1 MDGRILKKLS
11 AITGEE
17 REYLDGRE
25 TIARELYMGEKGDKI
40 ESEKLL
46 DTGKLITIR
55 PHTRF
60 VHFPKHSHDYV
71 EMVYML
77 SGETRHIVNGDEIT
91 LREGEL
97 LILGQD
103 AVQEI
108 FPAGEGDLAVN
119 FIVKP
124 EFFGGTLPYLGAD
137 DTPLRSFIL
146 ACLSGG
152 DNLGYLLFRVAG
164 VKPIEN
170 LIENML
176 WAFLNETPNRR
187 SIHQMTM
194 GLLFVELMN
203 LTDRLSVGEKSKEN
217 LLRVLTYIEEHYRD
231 GSLTELA
238 AALHYDTAW
247 LSREIKRRSGKSYT
261 ELVQEKRLSQAAWLL
276 RNTDENVSDV
286 AYLAGYENMSYF
298 HRIFH
303 ARFGMSPKEYR
314 RCK

>member
-1 MDGRILKKLS
+1 MDDRILKRLS
-11 AITGEE
+11 AVTDEE

-25 TIARELYMGEKGDKI
+25 TIARELYMGEHGDRI
-40 ESEKLL
+40 ESGKLL
-46 DTGKLITIR
+46 DTGKLITVR

-77 SGETRHIVNGDEIT
+77 SGTTRHIVNGSEVM
-91 LREGEL
+91 LRAGEL

-108 FPAGEGDLAVN
+108 FPAGEGDIAVN

-124 EFFGGTLPYLGAD
+124 EFFGGTLPYLGSD
-137 DTPLRSFIL
+137 ETPLRNFIL

-152 DNLGYLLFRVAG
+152 DNLGYLLFRVSG
-164 VKPIEN
+164 VKPVEN

-176 WAFLNETPNRR
+176 WAFITETPNRR
-187 SIHQMTM
+187 SIQQMTM
-194 GLLFVELMN
+194 GLLFVQLMN
-203 LTDRLSVGEKSKEN
+203 CTDRLRVGEKSKEN
-217 LLRVLTYIEEHYRD
+217 LLRVLSYIEERYRD

-247 LSREIKRRSGKSYT
+247 LSREIKRRSGKTYT
-261 ELVQEKRLSQAAWLL
+261 ELVQDKRLSQAAWLL
-276 RNTDENVSDV
+276 RNTGENVADV
-286 AYLAGYENMSYF
+286 AFLVGYENVSYF
-298 HRIFH
+298 HRIFTR
-303 ARFGMSPKEYR
+303 RFGMSPHDYR